1 MTVAPNLSEWDGA
14 YDDAAPLAALLEG
27 QDLFVNDDFQHSS
40 MSLSSIIG
48 PPSLLPSA
56 AGRQLQADVELLLP
70 LLTAPDRPLVVVLG
84 SRDTLDRI
92 SNLYS
97 LMLRADAVLVGGQ
110 MSQPFLAA
118 IGRQPPGDDS
128 LEFLEE
134 CRHAYGVGHTIRHP
148 IHLPSDLV
156 WERPDGSVTTVDELQ
171 PVDGSIGDIGPRT
184 GLKFADT
191 LRGAGTIVW
200 AGSLGKVEEPRFAEG
215 TLALGRA
222 LTDSDARVVLGGD
235 ALLSTLAE
243 HRLLPESAG
252 ILSATGSAIAFLKDG
267 DLPGSHRPAAGVECP
282 GPGRACD
289 PSPTGLTP
297 DGRDATAHSVRLGRA
312 SFSIT
317 VPQVP
322 RSRSAASSSRPIMAG
337 FPVASTKRQAA
348 STLGPID
355 PAGNDMAR
363 RAAVVVRPMGCA
375 ASVPKPVSTLATS
388 VRISSASAS
397 RSRASSAARQVLV
410 DDRLG
415 PAERPVAAPD
425 DRDAAAAGADRPR
438 RRRASSVR
446 MVGSSTMA
454 RGSGEAT
461 TRRHEVPSGRTC
473 QPRRRGQAL
482 GLVLGVDRARR
493 TWSGASK
500 AGSSAATS
508 VWQIRLTTS
517 RPGRAFSN
525 AWSRK

>member
-1 MTVAPNLSEWDGA
+1 MSNTERSALLGGVPGLEDLPDPAGRHVLVRADLDIPVSFSRPLSEARELRQLGPTVAWLSTRQAEVTICGHQGPLGSTGNAERFAGTADALRLLYPGVTVAPNLSEWDGA

-118 IGRQPPGDDS
+118 IGRQPPSDDS

-171 PVDGSIGDIGPRT
+171 PVEGSIGDIGPRT
-184 GLKFADT
+184 GLKFANT

-200 AGSLGKVEEPRFAEG
+200 AGSLGKVEEARFAEG

-235 ALLSTLAE
+235 ALLRTLAE

-267 DLPGSHRPAAGVECP
+267 DLPGLTVLRQASNAP
-282 GPGRACD
+282 GPSA
-289 PSPTGLTP
+289 SP
-297 DGRDATAHSVRLGRA
+297 RA
-312 SFSIT
+312 S
-317 VPQVP
+317 
-322 RSRSAASSSRPIMAG
+322 
-337 FPVASTKRQAA
+337 
-348 STLGPID
+348 
-355 PAGNDMAR
+355 
-363 RAAVVVRPMGCA
+363 
-375 ASVPKPVSTLATS
+375 
-388 VRISSASAS
+388 
-397 RSRASSAARQVLV
+397 
-410 DDRLG
+410 
-415 PAERPVAAPD
+415 AP
-425 DRDAAAAGADRPR
+425 
-438 RRRASSVR
+438 
-446 MVGSSTMA
+446 
-454 RGSGEAT
+454 
-461 TRRHEVPSGRTC
+461 
-473 QPRRRGQAL
+473 
-482 GLVLGVDRARR
+482 
-493 TWSGASK
+493 
-500 AGSSAATS
+500 
-508 VWQIRLTTS
+508 
-517 RPGRAFSN
+517 PG
-525 AWSRK
+525 